1 MQLTPEVT
9 KEIKQLLFSGRFMEA
24 IKRVKDL
31 TGGDLQQAKSLVEL
45 LGREKREEPEAVA
58 AAPVIQPMSPQA
70 GFHADV
76 LRLLDAGRMVEAVKL
91 VRDRTGLSL
100 YHAKAMVDRMQ
111 MGRTTGRKQIGAA
124 IRPGVPPGGDF
135 TRLAQPQSMIRT
147 EDVSGGQGKAGRAG
161 RLFFTVALVLIGV
174 AWFLNVRHDRFA
186 SEARHVTGKVV
197 SMVRDGGKGSKPVVV
212 YQTPD
217 GPRRLTGV
225 VSSNP
230 PSYQV
235 GQEVRLLV
243 DRGSGEARFEE
254 GLERWFFILL
264 AGGIG
269 AVFLLISLV
278 TRVVGRGS

>member
-1 MQLTPEVT
+1 
-9 KEIKQLLFSGRFMEA
+9 
-24 IKRVKDL
+24 
-31 TGGDLQQAKSLVEL
+31 
-45 LGREKREEPEAVA
+45 
-58 AAPVIQPMSPQA
+58 
-70 GFHADV
+70 
-76 LRLLDAGRMVEAVKL
+76 
-91 VRDRTGLSL
+91 
-100 YHAKAMVDRMQ
+100 
-111 MGRTTGRKQIGAA
+111 
-124 IRPGVPPGGDF
+124 
-135 TRLAQPQSMIRT
+135 
-147 EDVSGGQGKAGRAG
+147 
-161 RLFFTVALVLIGV
+161 
-174 AWFLNVRHDRFA
+174 
-186 SEARHVTGKVV
+186 
-197 SMVRDGGKGSKPVVV
+197 MVRDGGKGSKPVVV

-269 AVFLLISLV
+269 AVFLVISLV